1 MKKIIIGAFAA
12 FTLAAC
18 GGGDVCSASSKCS
31 GDPKPTDAEKKAA
44 TDACQAAIKDG
55 AKCAA
60 EYKTLLTCAQSK
72 QKCTSDNKT
81 DNTALV
87 TDCATE
93 IAAYTTCLSK

>member
-31 GDPKPTDAEKKAA
+31 ADPKPTDADK
-44 TDACQAAIKDG
+44 TACQTAIKDG
-55 AKCAA
+55 TKCAA
-60 EYKTLLTCAQSK
+60 EYKAVLTCAQSK

-81 DNTALV
+81 DTTALV
-87 TDCATE
+87 TDCMTE
-93 IAAYTTCLSK
+93 LTAYTTCLSK